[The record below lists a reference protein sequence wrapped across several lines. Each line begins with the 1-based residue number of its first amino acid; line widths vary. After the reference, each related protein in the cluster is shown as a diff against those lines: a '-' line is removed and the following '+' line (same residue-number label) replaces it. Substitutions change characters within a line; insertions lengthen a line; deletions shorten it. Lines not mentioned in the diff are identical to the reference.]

1 MECLPSAPPGHK
13 IKEGRDDT
21 SVWKVGLIFGEKI
34 SFLPNIISC
43 FIFPPT

>member
-13 IKEGRDDT
+13 FKERRGDT

-34 SFLPNIISC
+34 SLVPNIFSC